1 MSAATDILVELFHR
15 GVKVRADGPT
25 ITLKP
30 RALVDD
36 DLLARVKAHKS
47 EIVAVLSGRPD
58 FCAPTCYE
66 IEPDKSIHRP
76 WDGCKTCLTPA
87 VVTAGPPAAAEQT
100 ASLRN
105 TLAIVSAK
113 SNEWYTP
120 EKYVEAA
127 REVLGSF
134 DLDPASC
141 LVANTVVKAQKFYTL
156 KDDGLT
162 KEWYGRIWLNPPYGD
177 AGPKFVAKLLQAYKD
192 GNVTEAIVLVNSHC
206 TDAKWF
212 QPLFDYPMCFTDHRP
227 KFWTK
232 DGEGSSPTHGS
243 AFVYLGKNDG
253 LFLAVFKIFGV
264 VVLKHEGLGMSG
276 SAPGVNVTP

>member
-1 MSAATDILVELFHR
+1 MSAATPILEELAR
-15 GVKVRADGPT
+15 LGVAARADGET
-25 ITLKP
+25 IKLKP
-30 RALVDD
+30 RALIND
-36 DLLARVKAHKS
+36 DLLARVKARKP
-47 EIVAVLSGRPD
+47 EILTVISARPTT
-58 FCAPTCYE
+58 CAPTCYVV
-66 IEPDKSIHRP
+66 EPDKSIHRP
-76 WDGCKTCLTPA
+76 WDGCKTCITPA
-87 VVTAGPPAAAEQT
+87 VVMPDPPAAAEQT
-100 ASLRN
+100 ASARN

-120 EKYVEAA
+120 EKYIEAA

-162 KEWYGRIWLNPPYGD
+162 KEWFGRVWLNPPYGD

-192 GNVTEAIVLVNSHC
+192 GHVTEAIVLVNSHC

-212 QPLFDYPMCFTDHRP
+212 RPLFDYVVCFTDHRP

-232 DGEGSSPTHGS
+232 DGEGGSPTHGS
-243 AFVYLGKNDG
+243 AIVYLGKNDG
-253 LFLAVFKIFGV
+253 LFLAVFNQFGAV
-264 VVLKHEGLGMSG
+264 VSKHKGSSG
-276 SAPGVNVTP
+276 RYR